1 MTGYG
6 CPPGK
11 RWLDY
16 SFMHAQAG
24 EMLMVRHVVHD
35 PRPIEGGKLL
45 SVVSNDLFGH
55 GLLSPLPPGEGAR
68 GASRACLQRL
78 LDVALEC
85 HASSFLATHLCCIH
99 QSIWLLCLKGGLVER
114 RSSGPGTWRYLAP
127 DAGGEYVRSRC
138 PRPSPFQGWQGPG
151 APPGARRAKD

>member
-11 RWLDY
+11 RRLDD

-55 GLLSPLPPGEGAR
+55 GLLSPLPLGEGAR
-68 GASRACLQRL
+68 GVSRACLKRL

-99 QSIWLLCLKGGLVER
+99 QSTWLLGLKGDWLTRAYSQRWPVC
-114 RSSGPGTWRYLAP
+114 
-127 DAGGEYVRSRC
+127 GEM
-138 PRPSPFQGWQGPG
+138 
-151 APPGARRAKD
+151 RAHQ